1 MQKLTK
7 PQCIKYFI
15 TLSVYPCITLGFL
28 NVLRVY
34 KCHIDYYMVHNIILS
49 CIFVIF
55 ISIIGQTSDINGH
68 RLYHQL
74 HFNCSRSG
82 NAVLIFQ
89 HSGQTQFD
97 TKM

>member
-1 MQKLTK
+1 MIRLYQ
-7 PQCIKYFI
+7 
-15 TLSVYPCITLGFL
+15 
-28 NVLRVY
+28 
-34 KCHIDYYMVHNIILS
+34 CHIDYHIVYNIILS